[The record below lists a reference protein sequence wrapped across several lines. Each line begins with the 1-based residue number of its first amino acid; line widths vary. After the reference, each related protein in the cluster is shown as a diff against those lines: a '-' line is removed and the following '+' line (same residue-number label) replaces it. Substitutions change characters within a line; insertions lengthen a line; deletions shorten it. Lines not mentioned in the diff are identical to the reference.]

1 MVKGQTP
8 DCPYYDKESK
18 KSRLRPYIE
27 GFKCQAEEFGFHL
40 KRGKPA
46 KIFLVESY
54 HLQTFKFH
62 ESINFK
68 KNFFFY
74 RLGGQHLKK
83 LVDHHYFINKRA
95 F

>member
-1 MVKGQTP
+1 MLIVIRK
-8 DCPYYDKESK
+8 SK
-18 KSRLRPYIE
+18 KSGLRPDIE

-40 KRGKPA
+40 KREKPA

-54 HLQTFKFH
+54 HVQTFKFH

-68 KNFFFY
+68 KNFFY

-83 LVDHHYFINKRA
+83 LVYHRYFINKGT